1 MRIATM
7 QQYNIGLNGILRNQT
22 EVNKT
27 QQQISTGRQVL
38 TPADDP
44 IAATKILQ
52 MQQDMALNDQYV
64 RNMNTA
70 DNRLKTEEA
79 SIQSVVDALAKL
91 KELASNSSG
100 TKTMADRQ
108 AIAAEVYQIQ
118 DALVSIFNTQDATG
132 EYIFAGFNGLQQ
144 PFAQQ
149 TNGRYEFIGDE
160 GVRTLAISASTKV
173 ATGDSGKDL
182 FVNIPAS
189 KNTFTAS
196 LSNQNRGNL
205 TINPG
210 FVTNEEKYAEIY
222 PDNLIITFNPP
233 SAIEPAGANYT
244 VRRASDNRV
253 VEGMEGVRFN
263 DGDKITAGGIAVTVS
278 GLPEPGDQVLVN
290 SSPKQ
295 SITDSV
301 FRLYQGLMTL
311 GDNPEDS
318 ETLGILIAD
327 TLTNLTNAE
336 ENVSS
341 RRSDLG
347 ARMNI
352 VNNTRE
358 LAADVKVVNQEI
370 LSKLQDVDYAEAI
383 SRLSMQTFLLEAAQQ
398 SYTTI
403 SRLSL
408 FNHM

>member
-1 MRIATM
+1 
-7 QQYNIGLNGILRNQT
+7 
-22 EVNKT
+22 
-27 QQQISTGRQVL
+27 
-38 TPADDP
+38 
-44 IAATKILQ
+44 
-52 MQQDMALNDQYV
+52 
-64 RNMNTA
+64 
-70 DNRLKTEEA
+70 
-79 SIQSVVDALAKL
+79 
-91 KELASNSSG
+91 
-100 TKTMADRQ
+100 
-108 AIAAEVYQIQ
+108 
-118 DALVSIFNTQDATG
+118 
-132 EYIFAGFNGLQQ
+132 
-144 PFAQQ
+144 
-149 TNGRYEFIGDE
+149 
-160 GVRTLAISASTKV
+160 
-173 ATGDSGKDL
+173 
-182 FVNIPAS
+182 
-189 KNTFTAS
+189 
-196 LSNQNRGNL
+196 
-205 TINPG
+205 
-210 FVTNEEKYAEIY
+210 
-222 PDNLIITFNPP
+222 
-233 SAIEPAGANYT
+233 IEPAGANYT

-295 SITDSV
+295 SITDTV